1 VLNESLNALGM
12 NNAFEKKTA
21 NLYGMDGRDWLYI
34 QTVWQKAFV
43 EVNEEGTEAAAVTGG
58 CFPSGTPV
66 LTEGGLRAIDS
77 VDPGT
82 KVCAF
87 DLARGECTLAR
98 MLNRRSR
105 PYEGEMI
112 TMHAGGDSIRCTA
125 SQPFYVVRGDR
136 LSDRPLPREVPTE
149 EQEQL
154 QARHGR
160 WVEAGDLRVGDL
172 LRTKTSE
179 DVAITDLSS
188 RRDRIEVY
196 SLDVE
201 GHHNFAVLR
210 SGALVHNKGQKS
222 AEPPPNPKEFLAD
235 HSFLFLLRDTGTKS
249 ILFMGRISNPLAK

>member
-1 VLNESLNALGM
+1 M
-12 NNAFEKKTA
+12 TNAFEKKTA